1 MLITTQVQ
9 NYLDVSV
16 IWMLLCQS
24 DVGSRGTLGAGVS
37 ICPQSMGGAL
47 QAYSLNRNKE
57 RKYIFQR
64 CNMCQIGN
72 AF

>member
-9 NYLDVSV
+9 NYLYVSV

-24 DVGSRGTLGAGVS
+24 DVGSRGTLGTGVS

-47 QAYSLNRNKE
+47 QAYSLNRNNE
-57 RKYIFQR
+57 RKIHFPKV
-64 CNMCQIGN
+64 
-72 AF
+72 